1 VGAFLVYDITN
12 RDSFLN
18 LKGWLEKI
26 REYSDPSIKIA
37 IVGNKKDLV
46 EGPDPNNAT
55 SKKTMFR
62 DLIEDNDGEKD

>member
-46 EGPDPNNAT
+46 EGPDPNNET